1 MNARLTT
8 LCCLILLAGALR
20 AEAPL
25 ERTLPCGARV
35 AVAGSGASRIF
46 AVHVLLRNR
55 SAAEPAGREGL
66 VDLAH
71 RFLGEGSARR
81 SRSEMTLALNAIGAQ
96 LKTVDSPMI
105 PFDDYYSVP
114 DYSWVRFQ
122 VIDTYRQ
129 EGLRL
134 LAEILFEPRL
144 DAENFQRAQ
153 AALLG
158 VQGRREKDPRAAGQE
173 QLHGLLF
180 ASPWMSRPIYGTRAS
195 VGAITLED
203 VRAFWP
209 TYFSAAN
216 MIWTVSTNRP
226 ATETMDEVAT
236 LLASCRPAGPTSAV
250 AAAPAAAAAGQQ
262 RTLALKSRQGYLWAG
277 LAFPVTAADWPALEV
292 LVAMFSEQL
301 TFELR
306 ERQGL
311 AYSLG
316 AGLGAADGG
325 RLATVT
331 VSMGTRQANLDGATA
346 GIREQM
352 DQFTRAEIT
361 PRQLEKT
368 VNRLKGQILMRNFP
382 ALNRSY
388 FMALGMFQGRPPDY
402 YRQRLDRLGAVSLD
416 DLRRVRQTYFRPD
429 QFAWVRVE

>member
-8 LCCLILLAGALR
+8 LCCLVLLAGALL

-25 ERTLPCGARV
+25 ERTLPSGTRI

-55 SAAEPAGREGL
+55 SAAEPAGKEGL
-66 VDLAH
+66 TDLAH
-71 RFLGEGSARR
+71 RFLGEGTARR
-81 SRSEMTLALNAIGAQ
+81 TRSELTLALNGIGAQ

-114 DYSWVRFQ
+114 EYSWVRFQ

-144 DAENFQRAQ
+144 DTENLQRVK
-153 AALLG
+153 AALFR

-173 QLHGLLF
+173 QLFGLLF
-180 ASPWMSRPIYGTRAS
+180 QTPWMNRSIYGTHGS
-195 VGAITLED
+195 VESITIED
-203 VRAFWP
+203 VRGFWP

-226 ATETMDEVAT
+226 AAETMDEVAG
-236 LLASCRPAGPTSAV
+236 LLARCRPAPPTSRTPII
-250 AAAPAAAAAGQQ
+250 PAAAAAGRH
-262 RTLALKSRQGYLWAG
+262 RTLTLKSRQGYLWAG
-277 LAFPVTAADWPALEV
+277 RVFPVADSDWPALEV
-292 LVAMFSEQL
+292 LVAMFSDQL
-301 TFELR
+301 AFELR

-316 AGLGAADGG
+316 AGVGAVDGG
-325 RLATVT
+325 RLAAVT
-331 VSMGTRQANLDGATA
+331 VSMGTRQANLDTAAA

-352 DQFTRAEIT
+352 ARFAQAEFT
-361 PRQLEKT
+361 PRQLAKT

-388 FMALGMFQGRPPDY
+388 FMALGILQDRPPDY
-402 YRQRLDRLGAVSLD
+402 HRRRLDRLGAVGLE
-416 DLRRVRQTYFRPD
+416 DLRRVRDAYFHPD
-429 QFAWVRVE
+429 AFAWVRVE

>member
-1 MNARLTT
+1 MNARLTVF
-8 LCCLILLAGALR
+8 CCLVLLAGALR

-55 SAAEPAGREGL
+55 SAAEPAGQEGL

-81 SRSEMTLALNAIGAQ
+81 SRSEMTLALNTIGAQ

-144 DAENFQRAQ
+144 DAENLQRAQ

-158 VQGRREKDPRAAGQE
+158 VQNRREKDPRAVGQE
-173 QLHGLLF
+173 QLYGLLF
-180 ASPWMSRPIYGTRAS
+180 ASPWMSRPIYGNRAS
-195 VGAITLED
+195 VGAITIED
-203 VRAFWP
+203 VRTFWP

-226 ATETMDEVAT
+226 ATETMDEVAA
-236 LLASCRPAGPTSAV
+236 LLARCRPAVPTSAA
-250 AAAPAAAAAGQQ
+250 AAAPAAAAGQQ

-277 LAFPVTAADWPALEV
+277 RAFPVAAADWPALEV

-306 ERQGL
+306 ERRGL

-316 AGLGAADGG
+316 AGLGVADGG

-352 DQFTRAEIT
+352 DRFAQAEIT

-416 DLRRVRQTYFRPD
+416 ELRRVRQTYFQPD
-429 QFAWVRVE
+429 LFAWVRVE

>member
-1 MNARLTT
+1 VNVRLTA
-8 LCCLILLAGALR
+8 LCCLVLLAGALR

-55 SAAEPAGREGL
+55 SAAEPPGREGL

-144 DAENFQRAQ
+144 DAENLQRAQ
-153 AALLG
+153 AALLE
-158 VQGRREKDPRAAGQE
+158 VQGRREKDPRAVGQE
-173 QLHGLLF
+173 QLYGLLF
-180 ASPWMSRPIYGTRAS
+180 DSPWMSRSIYGARAS
-195 VGAITLED
+195 TGAITIED

-226 ATETMDEVAT
+226 AAETMDEVAA
-236 LLASCRPAGPTSAV
+236 LLACCRPAEPTSA
-250 AAAPAAAAAGQQ
+250 AAATPASAAGQQ

-277 LAFPVTAADWPALEV
+277 HAFPVAAADWPALEV

-301 TFELR
+301 AFELR

-311 AYSLG
+311 AYSVG
-316 AGLGAADGG
+316 AGLGAADSG

-352 DQFTRAEIT
+352 DRFARAEIT
-361 PRQLEKT
+361 LRQLEKT
-368 VNRLKGQILMRNFP
+368 INRLKGQILMRNFP

-416 DLRRVRQTYFRPD
+416 NLRRVRQTYFRPD
-429 QFAWVRVE
+429 LFAWVRVE